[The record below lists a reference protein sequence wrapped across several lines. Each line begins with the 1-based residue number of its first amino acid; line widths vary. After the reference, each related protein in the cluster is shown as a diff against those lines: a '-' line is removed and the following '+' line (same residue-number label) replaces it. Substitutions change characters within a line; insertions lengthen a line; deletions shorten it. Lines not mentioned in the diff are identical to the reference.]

1 MQFGFV
7 IPTGDVDTVLE
18 MSVELEQA
26 GMSAPSMPAS
36 RKSVR
41 SRLARSAQSPSPPIW
56 AVAQVG
62 SERSMARAPRC
73 DGVLPFR
80 RTSRDPFAALEPD
93 DVREL
98 RRLRPDAGWDIVLE
112 GSSNPDDAVSMTR
125 VAALRD
131 AGASWW
137 IESPWNLPGG
147 IEAARA
153 RGREGPPPV

>member
-1 MQFGFV
+1 MCRRPQRR
-7 IPTGDVDTVLE
+7 PWKLAAEAATVD
-18 MSVELEQA
+18 
-26 GMSAPSMPAS
+26 
-36 RKSVR
+36 
-41 SRLARSAQSPSPPIW
+41 RLSGGCA
-56 AVAQVG
+56 
-62 SERSMARAPRC
+62 
-73 DGVLPFR
+73 PFR

-98 RRLRPDAGWDIVLE
+98 RRLRPDAGWEIVLE
-112 GSSNPDDAVSMTR
+112 GSSNPDDPVSMTR

-153 RGREGPPPV
+153 RGRQGPPPI